1 MRNNQRIF
9 IFLFTFFIVVALGSL
24 YFLGGKGSAFD
35 KSRDSLGSATA
46 VLSQMITG
54 LKGSEKKE
62 PKAEQA
68 IVDTVVEKIIAEP
81 KTEEEPVAEPETV
94 KEPAEEQV
102 EEPET
107 YEVRYF
113 TFVTGTQRDTLRMRT
128 EPSESGQI
136 ITKLKKKTF
145 GYVLKPGNKWCK
157 VVTKGGSSGYCA
169 TEYLILTEVTKED
182 FPPEHQESVE
192 APDEELS
199 ERFGN

>member
-24 YFLGGKGSAFD
+24 YFLGSKGSAFD
-35 KSRDSLGSATA
+35 KSRDSFGSATA

-81 KTEEEPVAEPETV
+81 KVEEEPVAEPEEAA
-94 KEPAEEQV
+94 K
-102 EEPET
+102 EPET

-113 TFVTGTQRDTLRMRT
+113 TFVTDTQKDNLRMRT

-136 ITKLKKKTF
+136 ITKLKKNTT
-145 GYVLKPGNKWCK
+145 GYVLKPGNKWCR

-169 TEYLILTEVTKED
+169 TQYLILTEVTKED
-182 FPPEHQESVE
+182 FPSEHQESVE
-192 APDEELS
+192 APEEELS
-199 ERFGN
+199 EKFEN